1 MNEQRKLQRIRAGY
15 LPGLN
20 DDEVQWQTLDFKSR
34 DGQVLEVCVPV
45 LTAPQM
51 QALACRVR
59 TAAAI
64 HLRPMP
70 VAEIIDAVD
79 RAMARL
85 LDRNDIYRQQA
96 EAWLPVVSGYDADM
110 VRLGLTGF
118 FKTFRAAQL
127 KRFVAEDFANPAVL
141 DGFQPAAKGGAV
153 RAFGPDLLVHSWA
166 GNVPAL
172 SLWSLVCG
180 LLVKA
185 PAIGKLASAEPLFA
199 GWFAPAGRG
208 SPAAGRLPG
217 RGVVA
222 RCRRGGGRRALCPG
236 RYGAGLWRQSDAGC
250 TAPSSARDDALLPH
264 GHKLGFGLIG
274 AQALDTLKAPAM
286 ARQAAWDVMRYDQQG
301 CYSPHVFYV
310 QRGAP
315 VSPRAFAD
323 YLAAELA
330 NLQRRFARRELDLE
344 EGAALARWQQN
355 MEWGGEAHQLL
366 GPVDAPWSV
375 AYSESL
381 QPLAP
386 TALYRTI
393 AVVAVD
399 RLDAVLPVVATQ
411 RDYLQTAGIA
421 AGPEELYR
429 LAGLLGAAGV
439 TRISA
444 IGSMS
449 MPEAGWH
456 HDGRFNLLD
465 LVRMTEIEQSAN
477 WRPSRWPLMRT
488 EGVDTAV
495 AFMEFK
501 QARFSYPG
509 RAPVVDG
516 VDWQVGAGEFHCLLG
531 RSGCGKTT
539 LLKLA
544 AGLLGPPVGPY
555 LAARQQLAAP
565 GPQLGFM
572 FQAPTLLDWHTVID
586 NVLLP
591 VSLQRK
597 PTQRINRR
605 PCSCWSNWVLPPI
618 HGFTQASS
626 RADNKV
632 AWLWREP

>member
-1 MNEQRKLQRIRAGY
+1 MSEQRRLQRIKAGY
-15 LPGLN
+15 LPGLA
-20 DDEVQWQTLDFKSR
+20 DDEVQWQTLGFESR
-34 DGQVLEVCVPV
+34 DGQRLEVSVPV
-45 LTAPQM
+45 LTALQM
-51 QALACRVR
+51 RALAARVR
-59 TAAAI
+59 AAACV
-64 HLRPMP
+64 HLRSMP

-127 KRFVAEDFANPAVL
+127 RRFVAEDFANPAVL

-199 GWFAPAGRG
+199 GWFARLLAEVHPPLADCLAVVWWRGAGGEEADALYAEADTVLAYGGNQTLDALRR
-208 SPAAGRLPG
+208 RLPVTT
-217 RGVVA
+217 RF
-222 RCRRGGGRRALCPG
+222 
-236 RYGAGLWRQSDAGC
+236 
-250 TAPSSARDDALLPH
+250 LPH

-274 AQALDTLKAPAM
+274 AQALDTLKAAGM
-286 ARQAAWDVMRYDQQG
+286 ARLAAWDVMRYDQQG

-355 MEWGGEAHQLL
+355 MEWGGEAHELL

-399 RLDAVLPVVATQ
+399 RLDAVLPVVAAQ

-429 LAGLLGAAGV
+429 LGGLLGAVGV

-465 LVRMTEIEQSAN
+465 LVRMTEIEQSA
-477 WRPSRWPLMRT
+477 
-488 EGVDTAV
+488 E
-495 AFMEFK
+495 
-501 QARFSYPG
+501 
-509 RAPVVDG
+509 
-516 VDWQVGAGEFHCLLG
+516 
-531 RSGCGKTT
+531 
-539 LLKLA
+539 LA
-544 AGLLGPPVGPY
+544 AQP
-555 LAARQQLAAP
+555 LA
-565 GPQLGFM
+565 
-572 FQAPTLLDWHTVID
+572 
-586 NVLLP
+586 
-591 VSLQRK
+591 SY
-597 PTQRINRR
+597 
-605 PCSCWSNWVLPPI
+605 
-618 HGFTQASS
+618 
-626 RADNKV
+626 AD
-632 AWLWREP
+632 

>member
-1 MNEQRKLQRIRAGY
+1 MSKQRKVQRIKAGY
-15 LPGLN
+15 LPGLG
-20 DDEVQWQTLDFKSR
+20 DEEVQWQTLDFESR
-34 DGQVLEVCVPV
+34 DGQRLEVSVPV

-51 QALACRVR
+51 RALAARVR
-59 TAAAI
+59 AAACA

-85 LDRNDIYRQQA
+85 LDRNDTYRQQA

-199 GWFAPAGRG
+199 GWFARLLAEVHPPLADCLAVVWWRGAGGEEADALYAQADTVLAYGGNQTLDALRR
-208 SPAAGRLPG
+208 RLPVTT
-217 RGVVA
+217 RF
-222 RCRRGGGRRALCPG
+222 
-236 RYGAGLWRQSDAGC
+236 
-250 TAPSSARDDALLPH
+250 LPH
-264 GHKLGFGLIG
+264 GHKLGFGLID
-274 AQALDTLKAPAM
+274 AQALDTLKAPGM
-286 ARQAAWDVMRYDQQG
+286 ARLAAWDVMRYDQQG

-399 RLDAVLPVVATQ
+399 RLDAVLPVVTAQ

-465 LVRMTEIEQSAN
+465 LVRMTEIEQSA
-477 WRPSRWPLMRT
+477 
-488 EGVDTAV
+488 E
-495 AFMEFK
+495 
-501 QARFSYPG
+501 
-509 RAPVVDG
+509 
-516 VDWQVGAGEFHCLLG
+516 
-531 RSGCGKTT
+531 
-539 LLKLA
+539 LA
-544 AGLLGPPVGPY
+544 AQP
-555 LAARQQLAAP
+555 LASYS
-565 GPQLGFM
+565 
-572 FQAPTLLDWHTVID
+572 D
-586 NVLLP
+586 
-591 VSLQRK
+591 
-597 PTQRINRR
+597 
-605 PCSCWSNWVLPPI
+605 
-618 HGFTQASS
+618 
-626 RADNKV
+626 
-632 AWLWREP
+632 

>member
-1 MNEQRKLQRIRAGY
+1 MSEQRKLQRIKAGY
-15 LPGLN
+15 LPGLG
-20 DDEVQWQTLDFKSR
+20 DEEVQWQTLDFESR
-34 DGQVLEVCVPV
+34 DGQRLEVSVPV

-51 QALACRVR
+51 RALAARVR
-59 TAAAI
+59 AAACA

-85 LDRNDIYRQQA
+85 LDRNDTYRQQA

-199 GWFAPAGRG
+199 GWFARLLAEVHPPLADCLAVVWWRGAGGEEADALYAQADTVLAYGGNQTLDALRR
-208 SPAAGRLPG
+208 RLPVTT
-217 RGVVA
+217 RF
-222 RCRRGGGRRALCPG
+222 
-236 RYGAGLWRQSDAGC
+236 
-250 TAPSSARDDALLPH
+250 LPH

-274 AQALDTLKAPAM
+274 AQALDTLKAPGM
-286 ARQAAWDVMRYDQQG
+286 ARLAAWDVMRYDQQG

-399 RLDAVLPVVATQ
+399 RLDAVLPVVAAQ

-421 AGPEELYR
+421 AGPEELHR

-465 LVRMTEIEQSAN
+465 LVRMTEIEQSA
-477 WRPSRWPLMRT
+477 
-488 EGVDTAV
+488 E
-495 AFMEFK
+495 
-501 QARFSYPG
+501 
-509 RAPVVDG
+509 
-516 VDWQVGAGEFHCLLG
+516 
-531 RSGCGKTT
+531 
-539 LLKLA
+539 LA
-544 AGLLGPPVGPY
+544 AQP
-555 LAARQQLAAP
+555 LA
-565 GPQLGFM
+565 
-572 FQAPTLLDWHTVID
+572 
-586 NVLLP
+586 
-591 VSLQRK
+591 SY
-597 PTQRINRR
+597 
-605 PCSCWSNWVLPPI
+605 
-618 HGFTQASS
+618 
-626 RADNKV
+626 AD
-632 AWLWREP
+632 

>member
-1 MNEQRKLQRIRAGY
+1 MSEQRKVQRIRAGY
-15 LPGLN
+15 LPGLG

-34 DGQVLEVCVPV
+34 DGQVLQVSVPL

-59 TAAAI
+59 KAAAI

-199 GWFAPAGRG
+199 GWFARLLAEVHPPLADCLAVVWWRGAGGEEADALYAQADTVLAYGGNQTLDALRR
-208 SPAAGRLPG
+208 RLPVTT
-217 RGVVA
+217 RF
-222 RCRRGGGRRALCPG
+222 
-236 RYGAGLWRQSDAGC
+236 
-250 TAPSSARDDALLPH
+250 LPH
-264 GHKLGFGLIG
+264 GHKLGFGLID

-286 ARQAAWDVMRYDQQG
+286 ARLAAWDVMRYDQQG

-315 VSPRAFAD
+315 VSARAFAD

-381 QPLAP
+381 QPLVP

-399 RLDAVLPVVATQ
+399 RLDAVLPVVAAQ

-465 LVRMTEIEQSAN
+465 LVRMTEIEQSA
-477 WRPSRWPLMRT
+477 
-488 EGVDTAV
+488 E
-495 AFMEFK
+495 
-501 QARFSYPG
+501 
-509 RAPVVDG
+509 
-516 VDWQVGAGEFHCLLG
+516 
-531 RSGCGKTT
+531 
-539 LLKLA
+539 LA
-544 AGLLGPPVGPY
+544 AQP
-555 LAARQQLAAP
+555 LAAY
-565 GPQLGFM
+565 
-572 FQAPTLLDWHTVID
+572 
-586 NVLLP
+586 
-591 VSLQRK
+591 
-597 PTQRINRR
+597 
-605 PCSCWSNWVLPPI
+605 
-618 HGFTQASS
+618 
-626 RADNKV
+626 AD
-632 AWLWREP
+632 

>member
-1 MNEQRKLQRIRAGY
+1 MSEQRKLQRIKAGY
-15 LPGLN
+15 LPGLA
-20 DDEVQWQTLDFKSR
+20 DDAVQWQTLGFESR
-34 DGQVLEVCVPV
+34 DGQRLEVSVPV
-45 LTAPQM
+45 LTALQM
-51 QALACRVR
+51 RALAARVR
-59 TAAAI
+59 AAACV
-64 HLRPMP
+64 HLRSMP

-127 KRFVAEDFANPAVL
+127 RRFVAEDFANPAVL

-199 GWFAPAGRG
+199 GWFARLLAEVHPPLADCLAVVWWRGAGGEEADALYAEADTVLAYGGNQTLDALRR
-208 SPAAGRLPG
+208 RLPVTT
-217 RGVVA
+217 RF
-222 RCRRGGGRRALCPG
+222 
-236 RYGAGLWRQSDAGC
+236 
-250 TAPSSARDDALLPH
+250 LPH

-274 AQALDTLKAPAM
+274 AQALDTLKAAGM
-286 ARQAAWDVMRYDQQG
+286 ARLAAWDVMRYDQQG

-355 MEWGGEAHQLL
+355 MEWGGEAHELL

-399 RLDAVLPVVATQ
+399 RLDAVLPVVAAQ

-429 LAGLLGAAGV
+429 LGGLLGAVGV

-465 LVRMTEIEQSAN
+465 LVRMTEIEQSA
-477 WRPSRWPLMRT
+477 
-488 EGVDTAV
+488 E
-495 AFMEFK
+495 
-501 QARFSYPG
+501 
-509 RAPVVDG
+509 
-516 VDWQVGAGEFHCLLG
+516 
-531 RSGCGKTT
+531 
-539 LLKLA
+539 LA
-544 AGLLGPPVGPY
+544 AQP
-555 LAARQQLAAP
+555 LA
-565 GPQLGFM
+565 
-572 FQAPTLLDWHTVID
+572 
-586 NVLLP
+586 
-591 VSLQRK
+591 SY
-597 PTQRINRR
+597 
-605 PCSCWSNWVLPPI
+605 
-618 HGFTQASS
+618 
-626 RADNKV
+626 AD
-632 AWLWREP
+632 

>member
-199 GWFAPAGRG
+199 GWFARLLAEVHPPLADCLAVVWWRGAGGEEADALYAQADTVLAYGGNQTLDALRR
-208 SPAAGRLPG
+208 RLPVTT
-217 RGVVA
+217 RF
-222 RCRRGGGRRALCPG
+222 
-236 RYGAGLWRQSDAGC
+236 
-250 TAPSSARDDALLPH
+250 LPH

-399 RLDAVLPVVATQ
+399 RLDAVLPVVAAQ

-465 LVRMTEIEQSAN
+465 LVRMTEIEQSA
-477 WRPSRWPLMRT
+477 
-488 EGVDTAV
+488 E
-495 AFMEFK
+495 
-501 QARFSYPG
+501 
-509 RAPVVDG
+509 
-516 VDWQVGAGEFHCLLG
+516 
-531 RSGCGKTT
+531 
-539 LLKLA
+539 LA
-544 AGLLGPPVGPY
+544 AQP
-555 LAARQQLAAP
+555 LA
-565 GPQLGFM
+565 
-572 FQAPTLLDWHTVID
+572 
-586 NVLLP
+586 
-591 VSLQRK
+591 SY
-597 PTQRINRR
+597 
-605 PCSCWSNWVLPPI
+605 
-618 HGFTQASS
+618 
-626 RADNKV
+626 AD
-632 AWLWREP
+632 

>member
-1 MNEQRKLQRIRAGY
+1 MSEQRKLQRIKAGY
-15 LPGLN
+15 LPGLG
-20 DDEVQWQTLDFKSR
+20 DEEVQWQTLDFESR
-34 DGQVLEVCVPV
+34 DGQRLEVSVPV

-59 TAAAI
+59 NGAAI

-199 GWFAPAGRG
+199 GWFARLLAEVHPPLADCLAVVWWRGAGGEEADALYAQADTVLAYGGNQTLDALRR
-208 SPAAGRLPG
+208 RLPVTT
-217 RGVVA
+217 RF
-222 RCRRGGGRRALCPG
+222 
-236 RYGAGLWRQSDAGC
+236 
-250 TAPSSARDDALLPH
+250 LPH

-274 AQALDTLKAPAM
+274 AQALDTLKAPGM
-286 ARQAAWDVMRYDQQG
+286 ARLAAWDVMRYDQQG

-355 MEWGGEAHQLL
+355 MEWGGDAHQLL

-381 QPLAP
+381 QPLVP

-399 RLDAVLPVVATQ
+399 RLDAVLPVVAAQ

-421 AGPEELYR
+421 ASPEELYR
-429 LAGLLGAAGV
+429 LAGLLGAVGV

-465 LVRMTEIEQSAN
+465 LVRMTEIEQSA
-477 WRPSRWPLMRT
+477 
-488 EGVDTAV
+488 E
-495 AFMEFK
+495 
-501 QARFSYPG
+501 
-509 RAPVVDG
+509 
-516 VDWQVGAGEFHCLLG
+516 
-531 RSGCGKTT
+531 
-539 LLKLA
+539 LA
-544 AGLLGPPVGPY
+544 AQP
-555 LAARQQLAAP
+555 LA
-565 GPQLGFM
+565 
-572 FQAPTLLDWHTVID
+572 
-586 NVLLP
+586 
-591 VSLQRK
+591 SY
-597 PTQRINRR
+597 
-605 PCSCWSNWVLPPI
+605 
-618 HGFTQASS
+618 
-626 RADNKV
+626 AD
-632 AWLWREP
+632 

>member
-1 MNEQRKLQRIRAGY
+1 MSEQRKLQRIKAGY
-15 LPGLN
+15 LPGLG
-20 DDEVQWQTLDFKSR
+20 DDEVQWQTLDFGSR
-34 DGQVLEVCVPV
+34 DGQRLEVSVPV

-59 TAAAI
+59 KAAAA

-70 VAEIIDAVD
+70 VAEIIDAID

-96 EAWLPVVSGYDADM
+96 EAWLPVVSGYDSDM

-127 KRFVAEDFANPAVL
+127 KRFVAEDFPNPAVL

-199 GWFAPAGRG
+199 GWFARLLAEVHPPLADCLAVVWWRGAGGEEADALYDQADTVLAYGGNQTLDALRR
-208 SPAAGRLPG
+208 RLPVTT
-217 RGVVA
+217 RF
-222 RCRRGGGRRALCPG
+222 
-236 RYGAGLWRQSDAGC
+236 
-250 TAPSSARDDALLPH
+250 LPH

-274 AQALDTLKAPAM
+274 AQALDTLKAPGM
-286 ARQAAWDVMRYDQQG
+286 ARLAAWDVMRYDQQG

-399 RLDAVLPVVATQ
+399 RLDAVLPVVAAQ

-421 AGPEELYR
+421 GGPEELYR

-465 LVRMTEIEQSAN
+465 LVRMTEIEQSA
-477 WRPSRWPLMRT
+477 
-488 EGVDTAV
+488 E
-495 AFMEFK
+495 
-501 QARFSYPG
+501 
-509 RAPVVDG
+509 
-516 VDWQVGAGEFHCLLG
+516 
-531 RSGCGKTT
+531 
-539 LLKLA
+539 LA
-544 AGLLGPPVGPY
+544 AQP
-555 LAARQQLAAP
+555 LA
-565 GPQLGFM
+565 
-572 FQAPTLLDWHTVID
+572 DY
-586 NVLLP
+586 
-591 VSLQRK
+591 
-597 PTQRINRR
+597 
-605 PCSCWSNWVLPPI
+605 
-618 HGFTQASS
+618 
-626 RADNKV
+626 AD
-632 AWLWREP
+632 

>member
-1 MNEQRKLQRIRAGY
+1 MSEQRKVQRIRAGY
-15 LPGLN
+15 LPGLG

-34 DGQVLEVCVPV
+34 DGQSLEVCVPL

-59 TAAAI
+59 KAAAI

-96 EAWLPVVSGYDADM
+96 EAWLPVVSGYDTDM

-199 GWFAPAGRG
+199 GWFARLLAEVHPPLAGCLAVVWWRG
-208 SPAAGRLPG
+208 AGGEEADALYAQADTVLAYGGNQTLDALRRRLPVTT
-217 RGVVA
+217 RF
-222 RCRRGGGRRALCPG
+222 
-236 RYGAGLWRQSDAGC
+236 
-250 TAPSSARDDALLPH
+250 LPH
-264 GHKLGFGLIG
+264 GHKLGFGLID

-286 ARQAAWDVMRYDQQG
+286 ARLAAWDVMHYDQQG

-399 RLDAVLPVVATQ
+399 RLDAVLPVVAAQ

-465 LVRMTEIEQSAN
+465 LVRMTEIEQSA
-477 WRPSRWPLMRT
+477 
-488 EGVDTAV
+488 E
-495 AFMEFK
+495 
-501 QARFSYPG
+501 
-509 RAPVVDG
+509 
-516 VDWQVGAGEFHCLLG
+516 
-531 RSGCGKTT
+531 
-539 LLKLA
+539 LA
-544 AGLLGPPVGPY
+544 AQP
-555 LAARQQLAAP
+555 LAAY
-565 GPQLGFM
+565 
-572 FQAPTLLDWHTVID
+572 
-586 NVLLP
+586 
-591 VSLQRK
+591 
-597 PTQRINRR
+597 
-605 PCSCWSNWVLPPI
+605 
-618 HGFTQASS
+618 
-626 RADNKV
+626 AD
-632 AWLWREP
+632 

>member
-1 MNEQRKLQRIRAGY
+1 MSKQRKVQRIKAGY
-15 LPGLN
+15 LPGLG
-20 DDEVQWQTLDFKSR
+20 DDEVQWQTLDFESR
-34 DGQVLEVCVPV
+34 DGQRLEVSVPV

-59 TAAAI
+59 KAAAA

-199 GWFAPAGRG
+199 GWFARLLAEVRPPLADCLAVVWWRGAGGEEADALYTQADTVLAYGGNQTLDALRR
-208 SPAAGRLPG
+208 RLPVTT
-217 RGVVA
+217 RF
-222 RCRRGGGRRALCPG
+222 
-236 RYGAGLWRQSDAGC
+236 
-250 TAPSSARDDALLPH
+250 LPH
-264 GHKLGFGLIG
+264 GHKLGFGLID

-286 ARQAAWDVMRYDQQG
+286 ARLAAWDVMRYDQQG

-315 VSPRAFAD
+315 VSARAFAD

-399 RLDAVLPVVATQ
+399 RLDAVLPVVAAQ

-465 LVRMTEIEQSAN
+465 LVRMTEIEQSA
-477 WRPSRWPLMRT
+477 
-488 EGVDTAV
+488 E
-495 AFMEFK
+495 
-501 QARFSYPG
+501 
-509 RAPVVDG
+509 
-516 VDWQVGAGEFHCLLG
+516 
-531 RSGCGKTT
+531 
-539 LLKLA
+539 LA
-544 AGLLGPPVGPY
+544 AQP
-555 LAARQQLAAP
+555 LA
-565 GPQLGFM
+565 
-572 FQAPTLLDWHTVID
+572 DY
-586 NVLLP
+586 
-591 VSLQRK
+591 
-597 PTQRINRR
+597 
-605 PCSCWSNWVLPPI
+605 
-618 HGFTQASS
+618 
-626 RADNKV
+626 AD
-632 AWLWREP
+632 